1 MTQFS
6 VQLNPHS
13 AAAPDDPC
21 PIRIAVGDLVLTRLL
36 RQPGNQP
43 DDSLIAPPA
52 ALAYWLCDNWW
63 RLRWETYPVQAPT
76 ADWHLAHNLTSV
88 GGGYAWP
95 HLLIWGDTD
104 RIRILSRSD
113 PIGVVGPVRYLTDA
127 LAYVA
132 AGDFEVEVDRFL
144 DQVADEQTGFGSD
157 RAALRALIAALREER
172 SDQDL
177 ATWRRLEARLGYD
190 PDEGPEETIAASAQL
205 AGQWGNEGVEEAI
218 ASAPGPHA
226 PQELER
232 EVVLARDRGTR
243 CDFSAILAEVGSA
256 PRRATQPPWV
266 VAEEIAARVR
276 QAAGLAPGKVSNSDL
291 AVVLGTPKWALH
303 KAPRGLDRPYG
314 LRLHTD
320 DAPESHRVSLRAHLA
335 VSRRFELCR
344 ALGDTLW
351 APGQPLGPLT
361 DTNTARQQFQ
371 RAFAQSLLCPF
382 KDLLDFLQA
391 DFLHA
396 DFPLADRPDDDDIRE
411 AADHFAVSTRVI
423 ETILVN
429 KGVIARD
436 RLEGGIEAA

>member
-63 RLRWETYPVQAPT
+63 RLRWETFPMQEPT

-95 HLLIWGDTD
+95 HVLIWGDTD

-132 AGDFEVEVDRFL
+132 AADFEAEVDRLL
-144 DQVADEQTGFGSD
+144 DRVADEQTGFGID
-157 RAALRALIAALREER
+157 RAALRALIAALRDER
-172 SDQDL
+172 ADAEL
-177 ATWRRLEARLGYD
+177 ATWRRIEARLGYD
-190 PDEGPEETIAASAQL
+190 PDQGPDETIAASEQL
-205 AGQWGNEGVEEAI
+205 ARQYGTEGVEEAI
-218 ASAPGPHA
+218 SAAPGIDTA
-226 PQELER
+226 Q
-232 EVVLARDRGTR
+232 VLSGEIDAARTHGTV
-243 CDFSAILAEVGSA
+243 CDFSAILAAVGVV
-256 PRRATQPPWV
+256 PRRSQEPPWV
-266 VAEEIAARVR
+266 VAEETAARVR
-276 QAAGLAPGKVSNSDL
+276 AAAGVDPGPLPSRRLAD
-291 AVVLGTPKWALH
+291 VLGASPWTFRKRARQPK
-303 KAPRGLDRPYG
+303 RSYG
-314 LRLHTD
+314 LRLRTGDSGERHQ
-320 DAPESHRVSLRAHLA
+320 VSLRAHLA
-335 VSRRFELCR
+335 TGRRFELCR
-344 ALGDTLW
+344 ALGDILW
-351 APGQPLGPLT
+351 APGQPLGPLA
-361 DTNTARQQFQ
+361 DTHSTRQQFQ

-382 KDLLDFLQA
+382 EDLRAFLQ
-391 DFLHA
+391 
-396 DFPLADRPDDDDIRE
+396 ADRPDDDDIRE

-423 ETILVN
+423 ETVLAN
-429 KGVIARD
+429 KGVIPRD
-436 RLEGGIEAA
+436 RLEDRIEAA